1 MKNLDLISEEL
12 FNKIRG
18 RFPSVTIGDVNGKV
32 TNVPKDARY
41 FDFDYKEGDTSL
53 GKVSV
58 SITDEAIEVM
68 YSDNFVG
75 EQDELTQQ
83 NWYGFLKELRQF
95 SKKRLMKFD
104 TRNINKS
111 NLDRRDYEF
120 LAANRGDNTMSES
133 KMYGTNKLSYQNVDS
148 ARIVIK
154 HTESVNPELGKTRT
168 RNIGKIYIES
178 ADGERFLY
186 PYKHLTGA
194 RAMAR
199 HVAEGGKPFDDFGTH
214 IVGLSEEM
222 NKLRKFKSYMG
233 RSAVMAES
241 LSGYM
246 DVVKERI
253 ITVRKTIES
262 LQKPKF
268 YAETIAAYEKPMME
282 DVPSDVAENWVDQ
295 LTIRQFNEELKDVF
309 PYIYNLVSEA
319 TKAKDITAED
329 MLDEGIDDVEVGA
342 PAETYKV
349 APGDTLYSIYMKFKN
364 ANFQGHGRDD
374 ALQAIMDENP
384 DITDPAMIQP
394 GMVIQMPYFMG
405 SGPDGSTRGLP
416 GSFDKYGEEIENSF
430 EDMMGQFADSMDED
444 VVEGFKKGDNVVVN
458 DEQGYNDFSA
468 PGKIIGLSSKGNR
481 ARIRFANNKTAI
493 IPIGMLTPESVEE
506 AKQEMCPEAC
516 CGKPVTE
523 CKCGPDCKHCD
534 CHAKNKMN
542 EAAPS
547 GAAML
552 AKVDMLLQNTGIKRE
567 GFKLVKDP
575 KPQGM
580 VRGSISQ
587 EAIDMVKATLA
598 KAKAMGATDSPD
610 PKPIMNPADV
620 TDKDFN
626 ENEPQSEPNYA
637 QQAKDQL
644 SLNKKVQ
651 AASDKVSGDLG
662 DGFQSATVDVA
673 GTKGVPAVLDTQSNL
688 YILPNKGYVRS
699 PAKFL
704 TIQNGKMDTA
714 MNVGPATM
722 KALQAAGLLESIKE
736 SNEQKTPVTEFVLS
750 MFDRESGQFPKGE
763 TAVLT
768 AIEKDYGEQYIEPAK
783 QFIERIQATF
793 EQYAQPVQEPMID
806 EEPEGTVMEPTIEQD
821 EEIGESGK
829 DKYSKA
835 EKKTEAQEIR
845 ELGDRLMKLAGL

>member
-222 NKLRKFKSYMG
+222 NKLRTFKSYMG

-309 PYIYNLVSEA
+309 PYIYKLVSEA
-319 TKAKDITAED
+319 NKAKELGPND
-329 MLDEGIDDVEVGA
+329 LLGEGPIDFIKDKYADFKKGREESMAQYKQDLHILRTVLGSHGYDDATIQKIEGGCLNDPRVCLYNTIKKSG
-342 PAETYKV
+342 AET
-349 APGDTLYSIYMKFKN
+349 GDMDMEVDRIGKELNSGFTTMAGTTDEQRIE
-364 ANFQGHGRDD
+364 D
-374 ALQAIMDENP
+374 A
-384 DITDPAMIQP
+384 
-394 GMVIQMPYFMG
+394 
-405 SGPDGSTRGLP
+405 
-416 GSFDKYGEEIENSF
+416 F
-430 EDMMGQFADSMDED
+430 ESMMGQFAESKDDEEFKPHMMYDPKTGKGKKANKEQDHKDLAKKGWTHDKPKD
-444 VVEGFKKGDNVVVN
+444 VKEAKKNCGCGQDPCITYGESKDDTDEGNAYVDAVRKAKMNGKKKGD
-458 DEQGYNDFSA
+458 
-468 PGKIIGLSSKGNR
+468 KID
-481 ARIRFANNKTAI
+481 
-493 IPIGMLTPESVEE
+493 
-506 AKQEMCPEAC
+506 
-516 CGKPVTE
+516 
-523 CKCGPDCKHCD
+523 GPDGD
-534 CHAKNKMN
+534 
-542 EAAPS
+542 E
-547 GAAML
+547 
-552 AKVDMLLQNTGIKRE
+552 I
-567 GFKLVKDP
+567 
-575 KPQGM
+575 
-580 VRGSISQ
+580 
-587 EAIDMVKATLA
+587 TL
-598 KAKAMGATDSPD
+598 
-610 PKPIMNPADV
+610 
-620 TDKDFN
+620 
-626 ENEPQSEPNYA
+626 E
-637 QQAKDQL
+637 KDQ
-644 SLNKKVQ
+644 Q
-651 AASDKVSGDLG
+651 IPVS
-662 DGFQSATVDVA
+662 
-673 GTKGVPAVLDTQSNL
+673 
-688 YILPNKGYVRS
+688 
-699 PAKFL
+699 
-704 TIQNGKMDTA
+704 
-714 MNVGPATM
+714 
-722 KALQAAGLLESIKE
+722 
-736 SNEQKTPVTEFVLS
+736 EFVLS
-750 MFDRESGQFPKGE
+750 LFDREQGTFPKGE

-806 EEPEGTVMEPTIEQD
+806 QEPEGTVMEPTIEQD
-821 EEIGESGK
+821 EEIGEGSGLQYYTGVKKHGKEYMDKAAKAGREGASQQELGALK

>member
-18 RFPSVTIGDVNGKV
+18 RFPSVTIGNVDGKV

-83 NWYGFLKELRQF
+83 NWYDFLKELRQF

-154 HTESVNPELGKTRT
+154 HTESVNPELGKART

-268 YAETIAAYEKPMME
+268 YAETIAAYEKPIIE
-282 DVPSDVAENWVDQ
+282 DVPNDVAENWVDQ

-319 TKAKDITAED
+319 TKAQDLSPEDLLGESQQVVEDVESWAKSLDDNTKKQFVAWARPIIKAADINMGDDVYDLLDKEIVNSPFADTYESWKDAKFKDFFNQITAT
-329 MLDEGIDDVEVGA
+329 EGIDDVEVGA

-430 EDMMGQFADSMDED
+430 EDMMGQFA
-444 VVEGFKKGDNVVVN
+444 
-458 DEQGYNDFSA
+458 
-468 PGKIIGLSSKGNR
+468 
-481 ARIRFANNKTAI
+481 
-493 IPIGMLTPESVEE
+493 E
-506 AKQEMCPEAC
+506 AKEEMCPEAC

-523 CKCGPDCKHCD
+523 CACGPDCKHCD
-534 CHAKNKMN
+534 CHEKNKAMK
-542 EAAPS
+542 EAKGKDHDDDGDIDS
-547 GAAML
+547 DDYMAAKDK
-552 AKVDMLLQNTGIKRE
+552 AIK
-567 GFKLVKDP
+567 
-575 KPQGM
+575 
-580 VRGSISQ
+580 
-587 EAIDMVKATLA
+587 
-598 KAKAMGATDSPD
+598 KAMG
-610 PKPIMNPADV
+610 
-620 TDKDFN
+620 KDDD
-626 ENEPQSEPNYA
+626 E
-637 QQAKDQL
+637 
-644 SLNKKVQ
+644 
-651 AASDKVSGDLG
+651 
-662 DGFQSATVDVA
+662 
-673 GTKGVPAVLDTQSNL
+673 
-688 YILPNKGYVRS
+688 
-699 PAKFL
+699 
-704 TIQNGKMDTA
+704 
-714 MNVGPATM
+714 
-722 KALQAAGLLESIKE
+722 LE
-736 SNEQKTPVTEFVLS
+736 EQKIPVSEFVLS
-750 MFDRESGQFPKGE
+750 LFDREQGTFPKGE

>member
-18 RFPSVTIGDVNGKV
+18 RFPSVTIGDSQGNV

-41 FDFDYKEGDTSL
+41 FDFDYKEGDESL

-58 SITDEAIEVM
+58 SVTDEAVEVM
-68 YSDNFVG
+68 YADNFVG
-75 EQDELTQQ
+75 EQDELTQAG
-83 NWYGFLKELRQF
+83 WYDFLKELRQF
-95 SKKRLMKFD
+95 SKKRLLKFD

-111 NLDRRDYEF
+111 NLDRRDYAF
-120 LAANRGDNTMSES
+120 LATNRGDNTMSES
-133 KMYGTNKLSYQNVDS
+133 KMYGTNKHSYQNVDS

-154 HTESVNPELGKTRT
+154 HTESVNPELGKART

-268 YAETIAAYEKPMME
+268 YAETISAFEKPMME
-282 DVPSDVAENWVDQ
+282 DVPSDVAENWIDQ

-329 MLDEGIDDVEVGA
+329 ILGEAPIDDVEVRA

-349 APGDTLYSIYMKFKN
+349 ASGDTIYSIAKKFQN
-364 ANFQGHGRDD
+364 ANFQGADIEEAVKEIMMLNNIAD
-374 ALQAIMDENP
+374 PKALQVG
-384 DITDPAMIQP
+384 Q
-394 GMVIQMPYFMG
+394 VIEMPYFMG
-405 SGPDGSTRGLP
+405 TGPDGSTRGMP

-430 EDMMGQFADSMDED
+430 EDMMGQFA
-444 VVEGFKKGDNVVVN
+444 
-458 DEQGYNDFSA
+458 
-468 PGKIIGLSSKGNR
+468 
-481 ARIRFANNKTAI
+481 
-493 IPIGMLTPESVEE
+493 E
-506 AKQEMCPEAC
+506 AKEEMCPEAC

-523 CKCGPDCKHCD
+523 CKCGPDCEHCD
-534 CHAKNKMN
+534 CHEKNKMN
-542 EAAPS
+542 EAKGKDHDDDGDIDS
-547 GAAML
+547 DDYMAAKDK
-552 AKVDMLLQNTGIKRE
+552 AIK
-567 GFKLVKDP
+567 
-575 KPQGM
+575 
-580 VRGSISQ
+580 
-587 EAIDMVKATLA
+587 
-598 KAKAMGATDSPD
+598 KAMG
-610 PKPIMNPADV
+610 
-620 TDKDFN
+620 KDDD
-626 ENEPQSEPNYA
+626 ELEERKIP
-637 QQAKDQL
+637 
-644 SLNKKVQ
+644 
-651 AASDKVSGDLG
+651 VS
-662 DGFQSATVDVA
+662 
-673 GTKGVPAVLDTQSNL
+673 
-688 YILPNKGYVRS
+688 
-699 PAKFL
+699 
-704 TIQNGKMDTA
+704 
-714 MNVGPATM
+714 
-722 KALQAAGLLESIKE
+722 
-736 SNEQKTPVTEFVLS
+736 EFVLS
-750 MFDRESGQFPKGE
+750 LFDREQGTFPKGE

-783 QFIERIQATF
+783 QFIERIQSTY
-793 EQYAQPVQEPMID
+793 EQYASPVQEPMID
-806 EEPEGTVMEPTIEQD
+806 EEPTGTVMEPTIEQD
-821 EEIGESGK
+821 EEIGESGLQYYTGVKKHGKEYMDKAAKAGREGASQQELGALK

>member
-18 RFPSVTIGDVNGKV
+18 RFPSVTIGNVDGKV

-58 SITDEAIEVM
+58 SVTDESIEVM

-83 NWYGFLKELRQF
+83 NWYDFLKELRQF

-154 HTESVNPELGKTRT
+154 HTESVNPELGKART

-416 GSFDKYGEEIENSF
+416 GNFDKYGEEIENSF
-430 EDMMGQFADSMDED
+430 EDMMGQFA
-444 VVEGFKKGDNVVVN
+444 
-458 DEQGYNDFSA
+458 
-468 PGKIIGLSSKGNR
+468 
-481 ARIRFANNKTAI
+481 
-493 IPIGMLTPESVEE
+493 E
-506 AKQEMCPEAC
+506 AKEEMCPEAC

-523 CKCGPDCKHCD
+523 CACGPDCKHCD
-534 CHAKNKMN
+534 CHEKNKMN
-542 EAAPS
+542 E
-547 GAAML
+547 
-552 AKVDMLLQNTGIKRE
+552 NETE
-567 GFKLVKDP
+567 GNAYANA
-575 KPQGM
+575 
-580 VRGSISQ
+580 VR
-587 EAIDMVKATLA
+587 
-598 KAKAMGATDSPD
+598 
-610 PKPIMNPADV
+610 
-620 TDKDFN
+620 
-626 ENEPQSEPNYA
+626 
-637 QQAKDQL
+637 QAKKDGKKKGDKIDGPDGDEITLEKDQ
-644 SLNKKVQ
+644 K
-651 AASDKVSGDLG
+651 
-662 DGFQSATVDVA
+662 
-673 GTKGVPAVLDTQSNL
+673 
-688 YILPNKGYVRS
+688 LPIS
-699 PAKFL
+699 
-704 TIQNGKMDTA
+704 
-714 MNVGPATM
+714 
-722 KALQAAGLLESIKE
+722 
-736 SNEQKTPVTEFVLS
+736 EFVLS
-750 MFDRESGQFPKGE
+750 LFDRDQGTFPKGE

-806 EEPEGTVMEPTIEQD
+806 EEPDGTVMEPTIEQD
-821 EEIGESGK
+821 EEMGEDTK
-829 DKYSKA
+829 
-835 EKKTEAQEIR
+835 EAQDIMR
-845 ELGDRLMKLAGL
+845 LAGI